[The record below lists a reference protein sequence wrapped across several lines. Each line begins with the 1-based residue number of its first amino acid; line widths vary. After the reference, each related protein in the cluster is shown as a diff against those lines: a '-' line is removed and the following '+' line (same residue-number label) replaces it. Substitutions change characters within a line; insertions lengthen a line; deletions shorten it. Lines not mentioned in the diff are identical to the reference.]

1 MSNTYININH
11 KELGTAAKAVDNY
24 VSSMARK
31 IFVANGEVRNLLL
44 GWRGTDYS
52 KFHKQWL
59 KLTNED
65 SVYYNMRAALKG
77 YASFL
82 RYAEKQYRDAQIN
95 AVNRAN
101 GLPKY

>member
-1 MSNTYININH
+1 MANTYININH
-11 KELGTAAKAVDNY
+11 KELGAAAKAVDNY
-24 VSSMARK
+24 VSMMAGK
-31 IFVANGEVRNLLL
+31 IFRADSEVRNLVL

-52 KFHKQWL
+52 KFHKEWL
-59 KLTNED
+59 ETKNED

-82 RYAEKQYRDAQIN
+82 RYAEKQYKDAQIN